1 MKRWHFWVGLLI
13 SALFLF
19 IALRGLQIIDVWEGI
34 KSANFIWLFPGI
46 IIYFIAVWM
55 RAFRWHLFLRPIKI
69 IPVNEIFPIVTI
81 GYMGNNIYP
90 ARAGEILR
98 AIVLKH
104 QHKVTVSA
112 SLATIII
119 ERVIDGVI
127 MLGFIIL
134 NLSEITTL
142 PGAEEFAETIRTVA
156 LWGSVIFIGV
166 LFIFLLAAIF
176 PERTQNILILM
187 IEKTIPKN
195 WRGKVQSTSQRFIKG
210 LRSLSS
216 PIDVIIIFLVSI
228 VIWLLETGFY
238 WFIMLAFP
246 FRVGFLTLMLMNG
259 VLNLF
264 TAIPA
269 TPGYIGTF
277 DAPGIAML
285 TVFGVN
291 PEISA
296 SYTLLLHAALWL
308 PITIIGGLFFSK
320 VGFDWSKEIDQAKM
334 ERES

>member
-13 SALFLF
+13 SIIFLF

-34 KSANFIWLFPGI
+34 KSANFIWLFPAI
-46 IIYFIAVWM
+46 SIYFLAVWV
-55 RAFRWHLFLRPIKI
+55 RAFRWHLFLRPIKE
-69 IPVNEIFPIVTI
+69 IPINDVFPIVTI

-104 QHKVTVSA
+104 KYEIPVSG
-112 SLATIII
+112 SLATIVV
-119 ERVIDGVI
+119 ERIIDGVI

-134 NLSEITTL
+134 NLSKITTL
-142 PGAEEFAETIRTVA
+142 PGAIEFAKTIRVLT
-156 LWGSVIFIGV
+156 LWGSIIFV
-166 LFIFLLAAIF
+166 SALFIFLLAAIF
-176 PERTQNILILM
+176 PEKTQRFLFLM
-187 IEKTIPKN
+187 IGKTIPKN
-195 WRGKVQSTSQRFIKG
+195 WRAKAQSISQRFIKG

-216 PIDVIIIFLVSI
+216 PMNVIKIFLVSI
-228 VIWLLETGFY
+228 IIWLLETGFY
-238 WFIMLAFP
+238 WFIMYAFP
-246 FRVGFLTLMLMNG
+246 FRVSFSTLMLMNG

-264 TAIPA
+264 TAIPS

-285 TVFGVN
+285 TAFGVN

-296 SYTLLLHAALWL
+296 SYILLLHAALWL
-308 PITIIGGLFFSK
+308 PITIVGGLFIGK
-320 VGFDWSKEIDQAKM
+320 VGLDWGKEIDQANM

>member
-13 SALFLF
+13 SIIFLF
-19 IALRGLQIIDVWEGI
+19 IALRGLQIMDVWEGI
-34 KSANFIWLFPGI
+34 KSANFIWLFPAI
-46 IIYFIAVWM
+46 SIYFLAVWV
-55 RAFRWHLFLRPIKI
+55 RAFRWHLFLRPIKDVPI
-69 IPVNEIFPIVTI
+69 NDVFPIVTI

-104 QHKVTVSA
+104 KYEIPVSG
-112 SLATIII
+112 SLATIVV
-119 ERVIDGVI
+119 ERIIDGVI

-134 NLSEITTL
+134 NLSKITTL
-142 PGAEEFAETIRTVA
+142 PGAIEFAKTIRVVT
-156 LWGSVIFIGV
+156 LWGSIIFV
-166 LFIFLLAAIF
+166 SALFIFLLAAIF
-176 PERTQNILILM
+176 PEKTRRFLFLM
-187 IEKTIPKN
+187 IGKTIPKN
-195 WRGKVQSTSQRFIKG
+195 WRAKAQSISQRFIKG

-216 PIDVIIIFLVSI
+216 PMNVIKIFLVSI
-228 VIWLLETGFY
+228 IIWLLETGFY
-238 WFIMLAFP
+238 WFIMYAFP
-246 FRVGFLTLMLMNG
+246 FRVSFSTLMLMNG

-264 TAIPA
+264 TAIPS

-285 TVFGVN
+285 TAFGVN

-296 SYTLLLHAALWL
+296 SYILLLHAALWL
-308 PITIIGGLFFSK
+308 PITIVGGLFIGK
-320 VGFDWSKEIDQAKM
+320 VGLDWGKEIDQANM

>member
-13 SALFLF
+13 SVLFLF
-19 IALRGLQIIDVWEGI
+19 IGLRGLQITDVWEGI
-34 KSANFIWLFPGI
+34 KSADFIWLFPGI

-55 RAFRWHLFLRPIKI
+55 RALRWHLFLQPVKI
-69 IPVNEIFPIVTI
+69 IPVNEVFPIVTI

-90 ARAGEILR
+90 ARAGELLR
-98 AIVLKH
+98 VIVLKH
-104 QHKVTVSA
+104 QHKVSVSA

-134 NLSEITTL
+134 NLSAITTF
-142 PGAEEFAETIRTVA
+142 PGAGEFAKTIHKVI
-156 LWGSVIFIGV
+156 LWGSAIFIGA
-166 LFIFLLAAIF
+166 LIIFLFTAVF
-176 PERTQNILILM
+176 PERTQKFLFLM
-187 IEKTIPKN
+187 IEKAIPKN
-195 WRGKVQSTSQRFIKG
+195 WRGKAQSISQRFIKG

-216 PIDVIIIFLVSI
+216 PIDVIKIFLVSI

-238 WFIMLAFP
+238 WFIMRAFP
-246 FRVGFLTLMLMNG
+246 FRVSFSTLMLMNG

-264 TAIPA
+264 TAIPS

-277 DAPGIAML
+277 DAPGIVML
-285 TVFGVN
+285 TAFGMD

-296 SYTLLLHAALWL
+296 SYTLFLHAALWL
-308 PITIIGGLFFSK
+308 PITIVGGLFFSK
-320 VGFDWSKEIDQAKM
+320 VGLDWSKEIDQVKM
-334 ERES
+334 ERKS

>member
-1 MKRWHFWVGLLI
+1 MKRWYFWVGLLI
-13 SALFLF
+13 SVLFLF
-19 IALRGLQIIDVWEGI
+19 IALRGLQITNVWEGI
-34 KSANFIWLFPGI
+34 KSADFIWLFPGI

-55 RAFRWHLFLRPIKI
+55 RAFRWHLFLRPIKTI
-69 IPVNEIFPIVTI
+69 SVNEIFPIVTI

-90 ARAGEILR
+90 ARAGELLR

-104 QHKVTVSA
+104 QHKVPVSA

-134 NLSEITTL
+134 TLSEITTL
-142 PGAEEFAETIRTVA
+142 PGAVEFAKTIHAVI
-156 LWGSVIFIGV
+156 LWGSAIFIGA
-166 LFIFLLAAIF
+166 LIIFLFAAVF
-176 PERTQNILILM
+176 PKKIQKFLFLV
-187 IEKTIPKN
+187 IEKAIPKK
-195 WRGKVQSTSQRFIKG
+195 WRGKAQSISQKFTKG

-216 PIDVIIIFLVSI
+216 PTNVVIIFFVSI

-246 FRVGFLTLMLMNG
+246 FRVSFPTLMLMNG

-264 TAIPA
+264 TAIPS

-277 DAPGIAML
+277 DAPGIVML
-285 TVFGVN
+285 TAFGLN

-296 SYTLLLHAALWL
+296 SYILLLHAALWL
-308 PITIIGGLFFSK
+308 PITIIGGLFISK
-320 VGFDWSKEIDQAKM
+320 VGLDWGKEINRVNM